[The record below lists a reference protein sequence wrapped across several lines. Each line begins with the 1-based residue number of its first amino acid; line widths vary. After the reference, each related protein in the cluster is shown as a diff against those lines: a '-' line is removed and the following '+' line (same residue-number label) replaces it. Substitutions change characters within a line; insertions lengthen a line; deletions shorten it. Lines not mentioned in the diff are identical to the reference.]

1 VSLIVE
7 DGTNVAGA
15 NTYADEATIIAYAAA
30 RGVTIDPG
38 EVVILAIKSMDYLE
52 TKSYKG
58 NPTFIDQALDFPR
71 DNLFV
76 EDTCLPND
84 TVPQSIAKAQCEG
97 VMALKAGI
105 ELLPNRAA
113 EAAIKVDKT
122 GPLSTEYFGPAP
134 IGPDLPRLQ
143 ALLQPF
149 LSVGNFLSAF
159 RA

>member
-1 VSLIVE
+1 VSLIIE

-15 NTYADEATIIAYAAA
+15 NSYADEATIIAYAAA

-38 EVVILAIKSMDYLE
+38 EVVTFAIKAMDYLE

-58 NPTFIDQALDFPR
+58 NPTYDDQELDFPR
-71 DNLFV
+71 DGAYV
-76 EDTCLPND
+76 EGKLLPSD
-84 TVPQSIAKAQCEG
+84 KVPVSLAKAECEA

-149 LSVGNFLSAF
+149 LSVGNFLQAV
-159 RA
+159 RI